1 MSILLNKINKYT
13 KNSFQKHAELYKG
26 LANGQSPHTLL
37 ITCSDS
43 RLCPSEFSETSGGEL
58 FVIRNAGNLM
68 PTYNAEAPSNE
79 GLTLEYGVCA
89 LGIKEVIVCGH
100 KSCGAMGGLMDTSK
114 LSSLPLVQKG
124 LEGFKEQHRSDV
136 EAIDDLDDLI
146 SWNVETQILSI
157 ASYPFI
163 KERLEKGELTVQG
176 IVYDFTKGSAF
187 EVAKLDENG
196 KISN

>member
-1 MSILLNKINKYT
+1 MSILLNKIANYN
-13 KNSFQKHAELYKG
+13 KNSFAEHSDLYKDLSG
-26 LANGQSPHTLL
+26 GQQPHTLL

-68 PTYNAEAPSNE
+68 PSYNTESPSNE

-89 LGIKEVIVCGH
+89 LNIKEVIVCGH

-114 LSSLPLVQKG
+114 LSSLPLVKKG
-124 LEGFKEQHRSDV
+124 LENFKELHKEDV
-136 EAIDDLDDLI
+136 ESIDNLDDLI
-146 SWNVETQILSI
+146 AWNVETQLLSI
-157 ASYPFI
+157 ASYPFV

-176 IVYDFTKGSAF
+176 IVYDFTKGSAV
-187 EVAKLDENG
+187 EVATLNSNG
-196 KISN
+196 KISK